1 MSNSHHNRDEIKLK
15 TASATRWSAFTE
27 LCARLASP
35 IVSMVLARLLT
46 PEAFGVV
53 ATVNVVISLADM
65 LSDAGFQKFLV
76 QHDFKDKDALYQGT
90 TVAFWTNL
98 VVSFAIWAFISAFS
112 EPFSTLLGSPGYGVA
127 IIAAGASLPLTSFS
141 SIQISLFKREFDFKT
156 LFYARLLSAFAP
168 IAVTVP
174 LAFVFHNSWALI
186 IGTVAVNLCNA
197 VFLTIKSEWK
207 PSAFYSFRIF
217 EEMFSYSWWILLESV
232 TTWAT
237 SYLDVLFVGRALSSY
252 YLGLYKTSTSTVGG
266 LMNVVVEATAS
277 PLFSALSRTKDNT
290 KLFFETYFSYIRAL
304 AFFLVPLGFGIWL
317 YSDLVTK
324 IFLGS
329 QWLEAS
335 QFIGLWGLTGTVTYV
350 LGTYCN
356 GLYNA
361 VGKTYLSFTAQLIL
375 LAVLIPGVIVA
386 APFGFEVL
394 VLARSAI
401 RLVLVIA
408 QIFIMYF
415 TFHVTPLKSLRLIA
429 RPMLLST
436 IMCAAAFALQQ
447 VSDSISWN
455 VFSVFIC
462 IAVYLSGSRFLFKGE
477 LTRSLDVL
485 GFNFIDKIQ
494 RKLTHVRKEEE

>member
-76 QHDFKDKDALYQGT
+76 QHDFKDKDALYQST

-112 EPFSTLLGSPGYGVA
+112 EPFATLLGSPGYGVA

-174 LAFVFHNSWALI
+174 LAFVFHNFWALI

-462 IAVYLSGSRFLFKGE
+462 IAVYLSASRFLFKGE